1 MAVILHIDS
10 SARSNRSITRD
21 LGAEFKRQWQAIN
34 PDDNFIYRDVG
45 TTPPDFISEQ
55 WVAAAFTAENA
66 RTDEQKSL
74 LSLSDQMI
82 EELSLADIIVISSPM
97 YNYGMPAT
105 LKAWIDQVVRV
116 NKTFTFDLERGDFPL
131 DPILSNK
138 TLLLL
143 TSSGEFGFGINE
155 IREGMDH
162 LTPHLKT
169 VSKYFG
175 ANEEHEIRVEYQ
187 EFGDH
192 RHTKSKEDAYLAIP
206 KLISEIANKYNE

>member
-10 SARSNRSITRD
+10 SARSNRSITRE
-21 LGAEFKRQWQAIN
+21 LGTEFKRQWQAIN
-34 PDDNFIYRDVG
+34 PDDQFIYRDVG
-45 TTPPDFISEQ
+45 TTPPDFISEP
-55 WVAAAFTAENA
+55 WVAAAFTPEND

-105 LKAWIDQVVRV
+105 LKAWIDQVIRV

-131 DPILSNK
+131 EPIFSDK

-155 IREGMDH
+155 IRAGMDH

-175 ANEEHEIRVEYQ
+175 VNEEHEIRVEYQ

-192 RHTKSKEDAYLAIP
+192 RHATSKENAYLAIP
-206 KLISEIANKYNE
+206 EFINGVSSKYNK